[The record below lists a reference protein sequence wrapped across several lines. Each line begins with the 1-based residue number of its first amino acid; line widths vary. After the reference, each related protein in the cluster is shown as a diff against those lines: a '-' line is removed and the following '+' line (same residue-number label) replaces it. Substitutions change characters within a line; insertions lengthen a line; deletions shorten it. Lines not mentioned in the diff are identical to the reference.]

1 MNIKKMMKQMQA
13 LQEKMAKSQE
23 EFNNKEFEIT
33 AGGGAIKITILGS
46 FEIKNIEIDPDAIT
60 PDDKEGLE
68 DLMVSA
74 FNQAIQKV
82 KEELNNE
89 TSKIMG
95 SMGLPTGIPGLG
107 L

>member
-1 MNIKKMMKQMQA
+1 MNIKKMMKQMQSLQQKMA
-13 LQEKMAKSQE
+13 DTQEK
-23 EFNNKEFEIT
+23 FNSKEFEVT
-33 AGGGAIKITILGS
+33 AGGGAVKITITGG
-46 FEIKNIEIDPDAIT
+46 FEIKKIEIDPDAIS

-74 FNQAIQKV
+74 FNQAITKV

-89 TSKIMG
+89 TMKVMG
-95 SMGLPTGIPGLG
+95 SMGLPPGLAGLG